1 MSRKKSVI
9 NYTSRNRMYF
19 VFILCILTYGFLT
32 YRLIDIQLIN
42 ADYYEKHAKEQ
53 SNTTLKLSSGRGT
66 IYDRNN
72 KKLTDNKVK
81 DIIIIQKDKIS
92 VNEGYTDLI
101 QEVTGLAKFEIY
113 NKIQEDPTSPILEL
127 EIKNINDN
135 LKKQLEKENI
145 LIDKK
150 TYRYSDENLLAHT
163 IGYLDSDDN
172 AVSGIEKSQDDMLK
186 NKNLDYVEV
195 FKAGSSG
202 NSGKDKKLGVL
213 NGSYKVNE
221 NSDEDN
227 HLKLTIDYNIQKQLE
242 NLVDN
247 EENPSAVVISD
258 VKTGEVLAMSSR
270 PNYSQYSVEE
280 FLNASNGE
288 LQNRAIRYMYAPGSV
303 FKIVVLYAALENDII
318 DENYTHTCTGSEE
331 YNGRVLKCNKLEG
344 HGLLNL
350 DQAFS
355 NSCNTAFLDIA
366 LKVGKEKI
374 IKASKDLHLNQEVGI
389 DINGEKSGRLEEDID
404 IVNLCIGQG
413 EMMFTPLQVNQM
425 TQVIANN
432 GMYKPLRIYD
442 SIIDNNKNIIKSFK
456 TTKEEDMLSPYT
468 ITKIKEMMK
477 SVSTNGTAK
486 ELAILEKGSGV
497 KTGTTQAAI
506 NIENEDKTIKKQKI
520 SHGWVTGF
528 YPAENPKYT
537 ITIII
542 EGTQHS
548 SKSAVPLF
556 KEICE
561 KILK

>member
-9 NYTSRNRMYF
+9 NYTSKNRMYF
-19 VFILCILTYGFLT
+19 VFIICILIYGFLT

-42 ADYYEKHAKEQ
+42 ASYYEKCAKEQ
-53 SNTTLKLSSGRGT
+53 SNSTLKLSSGRGT

-101 QEVTGLAKFEIY
+101 QDVTGLAKFEIY
-113 NKIQEDPTSPILEL
+113 KKIQEDPTSPIVEL
-127 EIKNINDN
+127 EIKNINGN
-135 LKKQLEKENI
+135 LKKQLENENI

-150 TYRYSDENLLAHT
+150 TYRYSDENLLTHT

-172 AVSGIEKSQDDMLK
+172 AISGIEKSQDAMLK

-202 NSGKDKKLGVL
+202 NSGKYKKLGVL

-221 NSDEDN
+221 NSSEDN

-258 VKTGEVLAMSSR
+258 VQKGEVVAISSR
-270 PNYSQYSVEE
+270 PNYNQYSVEK

-303 FKIVVLYAALENDII
+303 FKIVVLYAALENNII
-318 DENYTHTCTGSEE
+318 DETYMHTCTGSEE
-331 YNGRVLKCNKLEG
+331 YNGRILNCNKLEG
-344 HGLLNL
+344 HGLLTL
-350 DQAFS
+350 DQAFA

-389 DINGEKSGRLEEDID
+389 DINGEKSGKLEETID
-404 IVNLCIGQG
+404 IVNLSIGQG

-432 GMYKPLRIYD
+432 GIYKPLRIYD
-442 SIIDNNKNIIKSFK
+442 SIIDNKKNIIKSFK
-456 TTKEEDMLSPYT
+456 ITEEEEILSPYT

-477 SVSTNGTAK
+477 SVSKNGTAK
-486 ELAILEKGSGV
+486 ELSVLEKGSGV
-497 KTGTTQAAI
+497 KTGTTQAII
-506 NIENEDKTIKKQKI
+506 NVENKDKTTKKQKI

-528 YPAENPKYT
+528 YPEENPKYA

-542 EGTQHS
+542 EGTQYS